1 MSQYEYFVDI
11 MKTIIPPINYD
22 YALNRILSFLR
33 EKLSETGLE
42 GLVIGLSG
50 GVDSSVTAAIA
61 VKALGSEKVHGL
73 ILPDSRTTPREDID
87 DAIELAEK
95 LNIKYHLITIDNIYD
110 TIMNTIPFYKE
121 NDIANGN
128 VRARIRMIILY
139 YYANVNN
146 LLVCGTGDK
155 SEILLGYFTKYGDGG
170 VDMLPIGDLYKT
182 QVRIMG
188 KRLGLPEKI
197 YLKPSSPR
205 LWPGQTA
212 ENELGISYEIIDT
225 VLYYFI
231 DQRYDIDRINI
242 ETGIPKD
249 LVNKIIDRVFK
260 NEHKRMTPLIPKIG
274 GTTVN
279 NDWKMPYNAEL

>member
-22 YALNRILSFLR
+22 YALNRIISFLR
-33 EKLSETGLE
+33 EKLSETRLK

-50 GVDSSVTAAIA
+50 GVDSSVTATIA

-73 ILPDSRTTPREDID
+73 ILPDSRTTPGEDID

-110 TIMNTIPFYKE
+110 TIISTIPFYKE

-170 VDMLPIGDLYKT
+170 VDILPIGDLYKT

-188 KRLGLPEKI
+188 KKLGLPEKI

-205 LWPGQTA
+205 LWPGQMA

-231 DQRYDIDRINI
+231 DQRCDIDRINI

-249 LVNKIIDRVFK
+249 LINKIINRVFK

-274 GTTVN
+274 GTTIS